1 MQNRATV
8 VYLRKTEKLTYGQIA
23 AKTGVSKTS
32 VQDWVKAYE
41 ESGQLVNHSPGPKKG
56 SYTKITLALIDLVK
70 KFMKGKERRGTRPCV
85 LDLKTKHNIKVSRR
99 TVRRILK
106 NHLKLHPYKKKKR
119 PLLKDHHKEHRLDVA
134 EGFLEYFEESG
145 ENPWEDMVFSDECR
159 FNSEPK
165 PNSKNDVIW
174 DDAPDDEKHYQERS
188 KYAGQSIEVWGCI
201 TRYGKPNLIEIKRP
215 MITVNGERQKRRFKS
230 QDYIDKILVPVMP
243 KLRTIFE
250 EQGIDE
256 EDWIFQQDGDAKHT
270 SNLVQ
275 NWLENNVQSYTNKNE
290 WPANSP
296 DLSII
301 ENCWSVIWVEL
312 AKHKIQTRG
321 RLVQLVKKYWKEKIT
336 PDYIEKLYNS
346 LPNRMAEVVRLKGGI
361 TKY

>member
-1 MQNRATV
+1 MHNRATV
-8 VYLRKTEKLTYGQIA
+8 LYLRKTEKLTYGQIEA
-23 AKTGVSKTS
+23 RTGVSKGRAHE
-32 VQDWVKAYE
+32 WVKAYE
-41 ESGQLVNHSPGPKKG
+41 ESGQLVNDSPGPKKG
-56 SYTKITLALIDLVK
+56 TNTKITPALIALVK
-70 KFMKGKERRGTRPCV
+70 RFMMGKERRGTRPCV
-85 LDLKTKHNIKVSRR
+85 AHLKTKHNIEVSRR

-106 NHLKLHPYKKKKR
+106 EHLKLYPYKKKKR

-165 PNSKNDVIW
+165 PNSRNDVIW

-201 TRYGKPNLIEIKRP
+201 TRYGKPKLIEIKRP
-215 MITVNGERQKRRFKS
+215 MITVNGERQKKKFKS
-230 QDYIDKILVPVMP
+230 QDYIDKILVPVIP
-243 KLRTIFE
+243 KLKTIFE
-250 EQGIDE
+250 EQGIEE

-275 NWLENNVQSYTNKNE
+275 NWLEDNVQSYTNKNE

-301 ENCWSVIWVEL
+301 ENCWSVIWVAL
-312 AKHKIQTRG
+312 AKHKIQTRAG
-321 RLVQLVKKYWKEKIT
+321 LVQLVKKYWKEKIT
-336 PDYIEKLYNS
+336 QDYIENLYNS
-346 LPNRMAEVVRLKGGI
+346 LPNRMDQVVKLKGGM